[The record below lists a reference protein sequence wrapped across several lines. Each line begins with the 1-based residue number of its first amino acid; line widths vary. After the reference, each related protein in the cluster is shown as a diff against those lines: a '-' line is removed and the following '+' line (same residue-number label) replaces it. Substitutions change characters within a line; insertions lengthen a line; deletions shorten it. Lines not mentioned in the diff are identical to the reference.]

1 MLLTR
6 ILGQRE
12 CSCCDPTEHIFV
24 GRSAIRSSKKCAC
37 VCVYFARTKA
47 CKGYKEYNLVVSTF
61 MCIVILQINISFV
74 A

>member
-1 MLLTR
+1 M
-6 ILGQRE
+6 
-12 CSCCDPTEHIFV
+12 CV
-24 GRSAIRSSKKCAC
+24 C
-37 VCVYFARTKA
+37 VCVYFAKTKA